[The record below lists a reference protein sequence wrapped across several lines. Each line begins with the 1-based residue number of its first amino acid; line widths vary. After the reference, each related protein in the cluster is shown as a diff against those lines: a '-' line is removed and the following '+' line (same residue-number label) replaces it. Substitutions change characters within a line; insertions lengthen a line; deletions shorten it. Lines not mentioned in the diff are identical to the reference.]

1 MKQHIKSVIAILMCA
16 AVVLGV
22 LCAFPGGTTANAADE
37 VNLLADKNPSFE
49 DYSIPGW
56 TITAGAVQS
65 RDEASGSASTYS
77 LKLAKAGSSATSAKI
92 NVTAGKQYTVSAMT
106 KGAAATV
113 EILFFDAQG
122 SSLVPALKT
131 VDASD
136 TWTTFTA
143 TISAPSGA
151 ASAQVKL
158 AANASASTP
167 AYFDDVTFA
176 RAKANAVTIT
186 NADFSNGL
194 IGWSNYTV
202 AETDANDGALHV
214 NRPQGNTSYNVPRQQ
229 NIAVDGGVN
238 YTLSFDYKHNLSQL
252 GAGNNTILLRVIY
265 YDVGGKPTGGNTL
278 GHNDYFGA
286 KQLVVEN
293 WTTYTASVTTPD
305 DAVTMEIYLYF
316 YVYCEGEMWVDNI
329 AMTPAENANL
339 LTENPGFETVSS
351 TNGFP
356 IANWSSPHGNDYFM
370 TDYDASHGYVAR
382 IRSDLKEY
390 VTPVRLLSAAVP
402 VTELA
407 TYKASVDVSSLDG
420 YAQLYIRYFA
430 NDTDTADS
438 TVIAQAFVN
447 STVDANNWTT
457 ITKEFKAPEG
467 AKYARVLIVALIERG
482 GEQSVDVRVDDVR
495 FWQSA
500 AAPDTPAATT
510 HATTA
515 PATTHATTAA
525 TTAPATTIPEIVP
538 TETTAPATTA
548 AADTTN
554 TAPPDS
560 TGDNVGVAAMAAV
573 MILAMTTMVALV
585 IGAKKK
591 SA

>member
-37 VNLLADKNPSFE
+37 VNLLAGKNPSFE

-65 RDEASGSASTYS
+65 RDETSGTASTYS
-77 LKLAKAGSSATSAKI
+77 LKLAKAGASATSAKI
-92 NVTAGKQYTVSAMT
+92 NVTAGKKYTVSAMT
-106 KGAAATV
+106 KGGAAKV
-113 EILFFDAQG
+113 EILFFDAQ
-122 SSLVPALKT
+122 SSYRTSVIDA
-131 VDASD
+131 VAASD
-136 TWTTFTA
+136 EWTTFTV
-143 TISAPSGA
+143 TFTAPQYLA
-151 ASAQVKL
+151 CVQIKL
-158 AANASASTP
+158 QSDDDSKP
-167 AYFDDVTFA
+167 VYFDDVTFA
-176 RAKANAVTIT
+176 LAKANAVTII
-186 NADFSNGL
+186 NADFSQGL
-194 IGWSNYTV
+194 TGWSNYTV
-202 AETDANDGALHV
+202 AETDARDGALHV
-214 NRPQGNTSYNVPRQQ
+214 NRPEGNTSYNVPRQKD
-229 NIAVDGGVN
+229 ITVDGGAN
-238 YTLSFDYKHNLSQL
+238 YTLSFDYKWNLSQL
-252 GAGNNTILLRVIY
+252 GAGNNAMLLRVIY
-265 YDVGGKPTGGNTL
+265 YDVDGEPTGGYNSD
-278 GHNDYFGA
+278 GWNDYVGV

-305 DAVTMEIYLYF
+305 DAVKMEIYIYF
-316 YVYCEGEMWVDNI
+316 YVYCVGEMWVDNI

-356 IANWSSPHGNDYFM
+356 IANWSSPHGKDYFM

-420 YAQLYIRYFA
+420 YVQLYIRYFA

-447 STVDANNWTT
+447 STVDANDWTT
-457 ITKEFKAPEG
+457 ITKEFKVPEG

-500 AAPDTPAATT
+500 AAPDTTAATT
-510 HATTA
+510 QVTTQ
-515 PATTHATTAA
+515 ATTAA
-525 TTAPATTIPEIVP
+525 TTAPATTVPEIVP
-538 TETTAPATTA
+538 TETTAPVTTA

-560 TGDNVGVAAMAAV
+560 TGDNAGVAAMAAV
-573 MILAMTTMVALV
+573 MVLAMTTMVALV

-591 SA
+591 SV